1 MRRLP
6 RNRWFTLASAFV
18 FHVFVAAVW
27 LVVATLAVAI
37 AVGANPRSEKPSE
50 AAFLTALALAGALWL
65 AGIVLIV
72 WRWRAG
78 QSLLG
83 VPIVWA
89 GAASVAGLMGLVFYP
104 EPSPSPP
111 ISSPQGKASPSL
123 RALGKL
129 AFAIPSGQGSASD
142 IFVMNA
148 DGTGLANLTRNEA
161 TDDRAPAWSP
171 NGTEIAFSSDGGEAH
186 ARDVFAINVV
196 TRALRN
202 LTNGAGANYDPAWSP
217 DGQKIAF
224 ASERW
229 DDDAGA
235 YDDHYEIYVRRR
247 STRVAKLTRNVAD
260 DVRPVWSASGAR
272 IAFNSRRDGNWE
284 TYAMNADGSV
294 QRNLSDHA
302 ADDEDPAWSQTGGR
316 SPSSATGA
324 GALQPMYSSWTP
336 MAGPSGSSR
345 ATRAISRGLC
355 GRRTA
360 ERSPSSI
367 GATERSTL

>member
-1 MRRLP
+1 
-6 RNRWFTLASAFV
+6 
-18 FHVFVAAVW
+18 
-27 LVVATLAVAI
+27 
-37 AVGANPRSEKPSE
+37 
-50 AAFLTALALAGALWL
+50 
-65 AGIVLIV
+65 
-72 WRWRAG
+72 
-78 QSLLG
+78 
-83 VPIVWA
+83 
-89 GAASVAGLMGLVFYP
+89 
-104 EPSPSPP
+104 
-111 ISSPQGKASPSL
+111 
-123 RALGKL
+123 
-129 AFAIPSGQGSASD
+129 
-142 IFVMNA
+142 MNA
-148 DGTGLANLTRNEA
+148 DGAGLANLTRNEA

-367 GATERSTL
+367 GETERSTL